1 MAILAGIDEAGF
13 GPTLGPLVVSATV
26 FRVPESSLDD
36 CLWNTLRDTCTDGSD
51 RSKRKLI
58 IADSKKLHRGRRDIA
73 PLERAALV
81 MLAVAGKNPKTFK
94 ELIGHLAPDVVA
106 SQSAYPW
113 YADGAMLL
121 PTDRDVGD
129 VSTRANAVRRDARM
143 HGVEFLGPMCVTLLE
158 AEYNRLVVRT
168 RNKSTVLMGQALT
181 LVDRVARRAPTEN
194 VVVYVDRLGGRIH
207 YREALHTSFPDYEL
221 FVLAES
227 PDRSAYRMNDRDR
240 YVRVE
245 FRPGGES
252 RHFATALASIYS
264 KYLRELFM
272 RLFNDYWCARVVGLV
287 PTAGYYTDAQ
297 RWLTDAA
304 PAIKELGVPRD
315 RLVRVK

>member
-13 GPTLGPLVVSATV
+13 GPTLGPLVVSAAV
-26 FRVPESSLDD
+26 FRVPEQALND
-36 CLWNTLRDTCTDGSD
+36 CLWTTLRATCSDGSD
-51 RSKRKLI
+51 RSKRRLI
-58 IADSKKLHRGRRDIA
+58 IADSKKLHRGRGDIA
-73 PLERAALV
+73 ALERAALV
-81 MLAVAGKNPKTFK
+81 MLAVAGESPKTFK
-94 ELIGHLAPDVVA
+94 ELMARLAPDMVA

-113 YADGAMLL
+113 YADDAMTL
-121 PTDRDVGD
+121 PTSRDVGD
-129 VSTRANAVRRDARM
+129 VSTRANAVRRDAVM
-143 HGVEFLGPMCVTLLE
+143 HGVEFLGPRCAPLLE
-158 AEYNRLVVRT
+158 AEYNELVHRT
-168 RNKSTVLMGQALT
+168 RNKSTVLMGQALG
-181 LVDRVARRAPTEN
+181 LVDHIARSAPAEN
-194 VVVYVDRLGGRIH
+194 ITVFVDRLGGRTH
-207 YREALHTSFPDYEL
+207 YREALQTSFPGWEL

-227 PDRSAYRMNDRDR
+227 PDRSAYRMNDRNR

-272 RLFNDYWCARVVGLV
+272 ALFNSYWCAQVEGLA

-297 RWLTDAA
+297 RWLRDAA
-304 PAIKELGVPRD
+304 ATIERMGVPRD